1 MSTPFVLVTLHEVR
15 LGRLAEVTDL
25 TGRYEQSLAAEE
37 PDLLAFHAHLS
48 DDGRHL
54 SLMHVLVDADA
65 AEHHIGVAG
74 PFIAEATELVRNVRV
89 EVYGVPGPRLQAA
102 LDHNAENGTSVF
114 VLSRPLTGFSRLT
127 RQDPAVAGGVR

>member
-1 MSTPFVLVTLHEVR
+1 MPVPFVLTTLHEVR

-25 TGRYEQSLAAEE
+25 SRRYERILESEE

-54 SLMHVLVDADA
+54 SLMHVLADADA
-65 AEHHIGVAG
+65 AGHHVQVAA
-74 PFIAEATELVRNVRV
+74 PLIAETSELVRNVRV
-89 EVYGVPGPRLQAA
+89 EVHGEPGPRLQAA

-114 VLSRPLTGFSRLT
+114 VLARPLTGFSRLT
-127 RQDPAVAGGVR
+127 RRGAAVGGGVR

>member
-25 TGRYEQSLAAEE
+25 ASRYERSLAGEE

-54 SLMHVLVDADA
+54 SLMHVLADADA
-65 AEHHIGVAG
+65 AEHHIVVAA
-74 PFIAEATELVRNVRV
+74 PFIAEASELVRNVRV
-89 EVYGVPGPRLQAA
+89 EAYGVPGPLLQAA
-102 LDHNAENGTSVF
+102 LDHNTENGTPVF
-114 VLSRPLTGFSRLT
+114 VLTRPLTGFSRLS
-127 RQDPAVAGGVR
+127 RQDPAVAGGLR